1 MKKIYKKVD
10 GKKFLELYKSG
21 KTFKE
26 IADELHNIEVNVR
39 DYYYKHYFAWERLEI
54 DKERHKNLSLKG
66 A

>member
-1 MKKIYKKVD
+1 MKKIYGKID
-10 GKKFLELYKSG
+10 GKKFLESYKDG

-26 IADELHNIEVNVR
+26 IANELHNIEANVR